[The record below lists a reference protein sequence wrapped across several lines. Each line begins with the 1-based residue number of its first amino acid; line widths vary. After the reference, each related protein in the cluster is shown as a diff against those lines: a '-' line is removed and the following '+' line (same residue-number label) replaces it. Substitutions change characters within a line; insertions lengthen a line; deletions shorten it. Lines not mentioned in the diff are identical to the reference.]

1 MIKTEEILK
10 RVDKKHISTVL
21 KKNFLEEKMDK
32 FFDVQNNFEFT
43 GNEMHLDASNSIKI
57 NFKSESIQLGY
68 QLLLIFELSEEEQFN
83 HKLQTDFQKLID
95 NNIDKIVIW
104 SVKRLPPETLQ
115 SLKTLNIN
123 VIYFSKK
130 DIEDVELITHF
141 FPIKSSDY
149 TYPVILNKLC
159 NLLVKRLKKLFHIVL
174 SEIAAPTYDDEY
186 GKDANIGTKSIMEF
200 EEKVLNS
207 EIRTYLKN
215 NNLKK
220 GSIAIDVGCGTGRHS
235 FVIANLFEKIYGFDF
250 SPGMIKRANKI
261 KKENKIEN
269 ITFSVAD
276 LEYEDIYYENEF
288 KGKVDFI
295 IASFGM
301 GSFIEDTAR
310 IFRRYNEWLKP
321 GGKILLS
328 FYNENSIILK
338 ITPNWRDTS
347 LAGHI
352 DTENNTLQVKLSEDI
367 IFQIYCKPFSL
378 NIKSMAEAVF
388 DIDKIYTYPTT
399 MALLPNSLLKN
410 KTAFN
415 IFSRIDEKIANDP
428 EYNSGHYV
436 LLTAIKNTNN
446 GGLDKHKVVRKII
459 KQKKLNHKFI
469 SHDFVLSVD
478 DVKRN
483 LGIIEDERMIKTI
496 ILNEK
501 QNKRFIA
508 IVLSSDKRV
517 NTSQIL
523 NILNDN
529 YISNG
534 LKRVAKNNLK
544 LATEKEI
551 LKLGFPIGGIAPFG
565 FNPDF
570 DVLKFIDKRLENIRE
585 GKIFTGAGNNV
596 STLELPIASF
606 KSLTEEYIKI
616 ELE

>member
-10 RVDKKHISTVL
+10 GVDNKHIVTIL

-32 FFDVQNNFEFT
+32 FFDVQNDFKFS
-43 GNEMHLDASNSIKI
+43 GNDLKLDSSNSIKI
-57 NFKSESIQLGY
+57 NFKAASIQLGY
-68 QLLLIFELSEEEQFN
+68 QLLLIFELSEEENFN
-83 HKLQTDFQKLID
+83 HSLQTDFQKLLD

-104 SVKRLPPETLQ
+104 SIKRLPAETLQ

-123 VIYFSKK
+123 VIYFTEE
-130 DIEDVELITHF
+130 DIDDVELITHF
-141 FPIKSSDY
+141 FPIKSDDY

-174 SEIAAPTYDDEY
+174 SEIAAPSYDDEY
-186 GKDANIGTKSIMEF
+186 GKEANIGTKSIMNY
-200 EEKVLNS
+200 EEKVLNT
-207 EIRTYLKN
+207 EIRTYLRDN
-215 NNLKK
+215 RLKK
-220 GSIAIDVGCGTGRHS
+220 GQIAIDVGCGTGRHS
-235 FVIANLFEKIYGFDF
+235 FVIADLFEKIYGFDF
-250 SPGMIKRANKI
+250 SPSMIKRANDV

-269 ITFSVAD
+269 VTFSVAD

-321 GGKILLS
+321 GGRILLS

-347 LAGHI
+347 LAAHI
-352 DTENNTLQVKLSEDI
+352 DTENNTLQVKLSDDV

-388 DIDKIYTYPTT
+388 DIDHIHTYPTT

-410 KTAFN
+410 KTAFD

-436 LLTAIKNTNN
+436 LLTATKRHNN
-446 GGLDKHKVVRKII
+446 NGLDKHKEVQKLLKGKKI
-459 KQKKLNHKFI
+459 KHKFI

-478 DVKRN
+478 DVKKN
-483 LGIIEDERMIKTI
+483 LGIVDDRRMIKTI

-508 IVLSSDKRV
+508 IVIASDKRV
-517 NTSQIL
+517 DTSQVLDIL
-523 NILNDN
+523 NKKF
-529 YISNG
+529 ISDG
-534 LKRVAKNNLK
+534 LKNISKHNLK

-565 FNPDF
+565 FNPEYPII
-570 DVLKFIDKRLENIRE
+570 KFIDSEVEDLNE

-596 STLELPIASF
+596 STLEFSIGAF
-606 KSLTEEYIKI
+606 KEITKDYHKIK
-616 ELE
+616 LE